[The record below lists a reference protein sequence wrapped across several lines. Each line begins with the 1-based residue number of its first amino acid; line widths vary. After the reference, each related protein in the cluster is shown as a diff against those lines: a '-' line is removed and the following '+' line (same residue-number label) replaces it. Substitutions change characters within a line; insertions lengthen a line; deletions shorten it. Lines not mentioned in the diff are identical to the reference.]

1 MSDLRWISGETR
13 ARCAMCGDRS
23 LKQQVLE
30 YDLGRDD
37 GMISAARCSQCAS
50 IVISGDVREEFVTT
64 DLGVDRYVEQFA
76 GIQSILEQL
85 EPFRDASI
93 QRFADVGCNFG
104 FGVDLATRVFGWD
117 AEGFD
122 PSMAADRGS
131 RDLSSRV
138 RHELLL
144 STTQRRGERFQLMLA
159 SEVIEHVD
167 DPRAFLADVL
177 PHLADDGI
185 FVITTPSA
193 EAVRPSRPVSQIQIA
208 LSEGLHLFLASKRAL
223 ETLLLDVGLHHLD
236 VRDDGQ
242 QIIAIASRVPLPAA
256 NRYEP
261 ASPSTAVI
269 HYLDDLA
276 GDADVSAHVR
286 MCAAA
291 RHYKQLVTRGM
302 LEGAERSRMRLDAL
316 LVEVIGASLDDLDA
330 ISGRSPVLS
339 TRPAFAS
346 SVLFADG
353 MRALLSDEHALAA
366 ARFAA
371 SVDAWDDLE
380 RALDGLVDAETIE
393 LGMLAAAHLALAL
406 ASTSPDD
413 VPGAVIAAGQR
424 ASGATPRQ
432 RTTVDRVLVAAF
444 VTLVNRAAFDDA
456 AAIQVHIEAL
466 LDDLLAGP
474 PVDRHSGLDGVFC
487 AAMLDLQR
495 GDVGRARLGFSRLCA
510 EAGADAGD
518 PHADMLFAAA
528 APHVGTRTPS
538 SRSSDSPSRGGGIVH
553 DIDVYWA
560 DARGIYI
567 AGFAFTPGRTART
580 VRLRWGSTT
589 ADPVPPLPHDGA
601 RRMFP
606 ADPAAQRCGFRAH
619 LLGPLSS
626 HLVIELET
634 DDGPRRLELALPDH
648 PLPDWPTENDP
659 TLTRRAILET
669 ATESLPAHGPIVA
682 LGTRGH
688 NGDETDAWR
697 KQFRGRTV
705 IAVDIHD
712 GPGVDLVGDG
722 HLLSTYF
729 EPGSV
734 AGFVSDEVFEHV
746 EAPWLIALEVQ
757 RILQVGGLALVSAP
771 MTWPEHAA
779 PNDFWRASPFGLR
792 SLFGPRLG
800 FTPIASG
807 GTSDV
812 SVVPGPHLRDLHAD
826 MPVLYGPSL
835 AYVLARKDH
844 DLAAGSAAWPYD
856 AEIDSVRARRYPT
869 TALREGA
876 P

>member
-1 MSDLRWISGETR
+1 MTDLRWISGETR

-30 YDLGRDD
+30 YDLGHDD

-64 DLGVDRYVEQFA
+64 DVGVDRYVEQFA

-85 EPFRDASI
+85 EPFGDLPI
-93 QRFADVGCNFG
+93 ERFADVGCNFG
-104 FGVDLATRVFGWD
+104 FGVDLATRVFRWD

-122 PSMAADRGS
+122 PSMAAARGS

-138 RHELLL
+138 RHEPLVA
-144 STTQRRGERFQLMLA
+144 TTQRRGDPFQLILA
-159 SEVIEHVD
+159 SEVIEHVP

-177 PHLADDGI
+177 PHLADDGVL
-185 FVITTPSA
+185 VITTPSA

-208 LSEGLHLFLASKRAL
+208 LSEGLHMFLASKRAL
-223 ETLLLDVGLHHLD
+223 EALLLDVGLHHLD

-242 QIIAIASRVPLPAA
+242 QLVAVASRVPLQLL
-256 NRYEP
+256 NRGEDP
-261 ASPSTAVI
+261 QPTTTVI
-269 HYLDDLA
+269 DYLDELA
-276 GDADVSAHVR
+276 SADEVSAHVR
-286 MCAAA
+286 MSAAA
-291 RHYKQLVTRGM
+291 RHYKQLITRGM
-302 LEGAERSRMRLDAL
+302 LADAERSRTRLDAL
-316 LVEVIGASLDDLDA
+316 LREVVGASLNDLDA
-330 ISGRSPVLS
+330 LSGRSPSLS
-339 TRPAFAS
+339 SRPAFAS

-353 MRALLSDEHALAA
+353 MRALLSNEQAMAA
-366 ARFAA
+366 ARLAA

-380 RALDGLVDAETIE
+380 RSLDGLVDAETIE

-406 ASTSPDD
+406 AWTDTSA
-413 VPGAVIAAGQR
+413 VSGAVAAAEQR
-424 ASGATPRQ
+424 AAGATPRQ
-432 RTTVDRVLVAAF
+432 RTTVDRVLVASF

-456 AAIQVHIEAL
+456 ASIQVRIEAL
-466 LDDLLAGP
+466 LDHLLAGP

-495 GDVGRARLGFSRLCA
+495 GDVGRARQGFARLSA
-510 EAGADAGD
+510 EAAADAGD

-528 APHVGTRTPS
+528 APHIGTHAA
-538 SRSSDSPSRGGGIVH
+538 SPAPTARGGGIHH

-567 AGFAFTPGRTART
+567 AGFAFSPGRAART
-580 VRLRWGSTT
+580 VRLRWGSISS
-589 ADPVPPLPHDGA
+589 DPAPPLPHDGA

-659 TLTRRAILET
+659 TLTRRAILQT

-688 NGDETDAWR
+688 NGDETNAWR
-697 KQFRGRTV
+697 KQFPGRAV

-734 AGFVSDEVFEHV
+734 AAFVSDEVFEHV

-835 AYVLARKDH
+835 AYVLARKEREVPPG
-844 DLAAGSAAWPYD
+844 AAAWPYD
-856 AEIDSVRARRYPT
+856 AGVDSVHARRYPT
-869 TALREGA
+869 TALREGG
-876 P
+876 PPR